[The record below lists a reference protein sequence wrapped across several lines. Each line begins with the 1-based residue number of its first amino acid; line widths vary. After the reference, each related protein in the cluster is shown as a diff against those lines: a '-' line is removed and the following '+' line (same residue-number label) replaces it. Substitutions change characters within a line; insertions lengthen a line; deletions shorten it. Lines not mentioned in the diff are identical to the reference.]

1 MSSLTFLD
9 ISDNRLSSLYGL
21 DSCKKLLELTV
32 DENRIA
38 RIGKN
43 ITPPTFMIFSIRWTK
58 WM

>member
-43 ITPPTFMIFSIRWTK
+43 HYPAHFYDFFY
-58 WM
+58 